1 MNPLLELRA
10 LGQSIWLDFIR
21 RDLFAGALDR
31 LIEEDGLAG
40 LTSNP
45 TIFAEAIGKS
55 GLYDDAIRACDS
67 AWTPEAVFEA
77 IAVADVQQA
86 ADLFRPL
93 HEATGGRD
101 GFVSIEVRPAL
112 AYDAEGTIAEVRRL
126 WAACDRP
133 NVMVKIPGTRPGLT
147 AIQRCLSEG
156 IPVNVTLLFAVGR
169 YLEVMDA
176 WCAAL
181 EERIA
186 RREPVQPLA
195 SVASFFVSRVDTK
208 MDRRLAERRD
218 AARSEA
224 EREAIGRLLGRVAI
238 ANARV
243 AYQRFEERVRT
254 PRVVAL
260 ERAGAQLQRPLWAS
274 TSTKDPALADVYYVE
289 ALVAPHTVS
298 TLPPA
303 TLAAYR
309 DHGHPAV
316 RIHDELD
323 QAHRILARLAELGI
337 DYDEVTAELETEG
350 VRRFARSYDELIATI
365 AEKHARVQGRAAASA
380 HV

>member
-1 MNPLLELRA
+1 MDNPLRQLHA
-10 LGQSIWLDFIR
+10 LGQSIWLDYIR
-21 RDLFAGALDR
+21 RDLFAGELDR

-45 TIFAEAIGKS
+45 TIFADAIGKS
-55 GLYDDAIRACDS
+55 ALYDDAIRGCDP
-67 AWTPEAVFEA
+67 ALAPEAVFEA

-86 ADLFRPL
+86 ADRFRPL
-93 HEATGGRD
+93 HEATGGSD

-112 AYDAEGTIAEVRRL
+112 AYDADGTIAEVRRL

-133 NVMVKIPGTRPGLT
+133 NVMVKIPGTRPGLI
-147 AIQRCLSEG
+147 AIERCLAEG
-156 IPVNVTLLFAVGR
+156 IQVNVTLLFAVER

-181 EERIA
+181 EARIA
-186 RREPVQPLA
+186 RGEPVRQLA
-195 SVASFFVSRVDTK
+195 SVASFFVSRVDTAVN
-208 MDRRLAERRD
+208 RRLAARRD
-218 AARSEA
+218 VAGSEA
-224 EREAIGRLLGRVAI
+224 EREAIARLMGRVAI
-238 ANARV
+238 ANARI
-243 AYQRFEERVRT
+243 AYQRFEERVGT
-254 PRVVAL
+254 PRIAAL

-274 TSTKDPALADVYYVE
+274 TSTKDPALPDVYYVE
-289 ALVAPHTVS
+289 ALIAPQTVS

-309 DHGHPAV
+309 DHGRPAV

-323 QAHRILARLAELGI
+323 EAHRILARLAELGI
-337 DYDEVTAELETEG
+337 DYGEVTAELEAEG

-365 AEKHARVQGRAAASA
+365 AEKHARVQGRAAS
-380 HV
+380 VRV